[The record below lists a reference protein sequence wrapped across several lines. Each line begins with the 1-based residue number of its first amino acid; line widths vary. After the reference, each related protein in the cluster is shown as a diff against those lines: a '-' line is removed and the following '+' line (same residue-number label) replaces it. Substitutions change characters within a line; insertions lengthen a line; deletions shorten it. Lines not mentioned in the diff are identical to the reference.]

1 MVCWVAASFLIMR
14 CFILPS
20 ARAEVFEGVGH
31 HQSIDQVILWHPE
44 QLQEILLDYNIQS
57 RALYTGTESTAGLVD
72 SLLTFFLLSVLL
84 IYFFIKQLLTAKR
97 LKSYIVLAVA
107 GAIADLMASAIVG
120 YIVLTGRHDQ
130 TFFMHAVQGL
140 TLLQFAAYSIIIVGL
155 SYALTLHLTQVHR
168 VTDQSVNNS

>member
-1 MVCWVAASFLIMR
+1 MLSLFL
-14 CFILPS
+14 
-20 ARAEVFEGVGH
+20 
-31 HQSIDQVILWHPE
+31 
-44 QLQEILLDYNIQS
+44 
-57 RALYTGTESTAGLVD
+57 
-72 SLLTFFLLSVLL
+72 FLVLL
-84 IYFFIKQLLTAKR
+84 FYFFTKKMLSAAR
-97 LKSYIVLAVA
+97 LKPFLGLAFA
-107 GAIADLMASAIVG
+107 GVVADLMASAIVG